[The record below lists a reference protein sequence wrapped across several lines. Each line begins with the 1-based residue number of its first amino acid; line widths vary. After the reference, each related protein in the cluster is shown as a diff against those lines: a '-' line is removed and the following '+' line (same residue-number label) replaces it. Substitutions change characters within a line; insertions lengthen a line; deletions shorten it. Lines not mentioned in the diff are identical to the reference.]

1 MLVIQDLITKQC
13 VPGAYMAFRDADFSL
28 GGRDCQCVRSGEERK
43 DGEEDGRLHGCEG
56 LLISGSVGECVSG
69 LRVEEDCVIDLKV
82 EEDWKGDRIY
92 IHAFKRRRR
101 MSNMPLEYLATHNRI
116 TGLNCGR
123 FKWTHKH
130 GLVLKQD
137 FEDAQASL
145 TIRYD
150 WPLTSPMELLRN
162 RPTFRE

>member
-1 MLVIQDLITKQC
+1 VID
-13 VPGAYMAFRDADFSL
+13 
-28 GGRDCQCVRSGEERK
+28 
-43 DGEEDGRLHGCEG
+43 
-56 LLISGSVGECVSG
+56 
-69 LRVEEDCVIDLKV
+69 LRVEEDCVVDSRV

-92 IHAFKRRRR
+92 IHAFKKRRR

-150 WPLTSPMELLRN
+150 WPSTSPWFTRWDIFGTEQLFESNAMETSVCMTQIVILISIEIHVH
-162 RPTFRE
+162 PTTHKWKMPESRRHHTTIPTPTTHHQPRQYMIDSNHA

>member
-1 MLVIQDLITKQC
+1 VID
-13 VPGAYMAFRDADFSL
+13 
-28 GGRDCQCVRSGEERK
+28 
-43 DGEEDGRLHGCEG
+43 
-56 LLISGSVGECVSG
+56 
-69 LRVEEDCVIDLKV
+69 LRVEEDCVVDSRV

-101 MSNMPLEYLATHNRI
+101 MSNTPLGYSATHNGT
-116 TGLNCGR
+116 TGLNYGR

-150 WPLTSPMELLRN
+150 WH
-162 RPTFRE
+162 